1 MKHVSI
7 YLDDSDYLKL
17 SRFLTSLRSAHI
29 KSTKVTKEEEQN
41 FTVPQ
46 WQQDLVMNRIK
57 NAKPENYSSID
68 NLDKEIKLQKWKNV
82 IFPLSSTTK

>member
-7 YLDDSDYLKL
+7 FLDDSDYLKL
-17 SRFLTSLRSAHI
+17 SRFITSLRSAHI
-29 KSTKVTKEEEQN
+29 KSSQIKEEEED
-41 FTVPQ
+41 FIVPQ

-68 NLDKEIKLQKWKNV
+68 NLDNEIKLQK
-82 IFPLSSTTK
+82 